1 MEDWSIPL
9 KSYAVATVTIT
20 NLKSSKTVQVVEV
33 SFVSMVSVQDQVY
46 QQSFFPE
53 PFCISDFT
61 TRSTTHL
68 EFIKE

>member
-1 MEDWSIPL
+1 MKGDTMEDWSIPL

-46 QQSFFPE
+46 QQ
-53 PFCISDFT
+53 
-61 TRSTTHL
+61 
-68 EFIKE
+68 